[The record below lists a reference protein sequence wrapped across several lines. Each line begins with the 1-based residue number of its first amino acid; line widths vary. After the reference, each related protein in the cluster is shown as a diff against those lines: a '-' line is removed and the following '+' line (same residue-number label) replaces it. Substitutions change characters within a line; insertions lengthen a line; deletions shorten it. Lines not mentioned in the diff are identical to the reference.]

1 MLLSRQ
7 NIEAEHAKKL
17 KELEQQ
23 EAIMAKLPHSDILVP
38 DFIHQFSSGVNVAYN
53 RLEKEPDSM
62 EMAVDMVDL
71 FGELHPIEYRRRP
84 MFSCL
89 GPVGK
94 YSDKD
99 GRVVYEVENGIIL
112 TQTAGDGYGYS
123 RQELSFYPVAL
134 DCEITIRF
142 NLPHELQTRIVCDR
156 AQNGQV
162 IRSSRRMVFHR
173 LAMHNMN
180 YSGWEEG
187 NMRYVSVFEG
197 REEMRRNLLL
207 EY

>member
-7 NIEAEHAKKL
+7 NIEAEHTSKL
-17 KELEQQ
+17 AELERQ
-23 EAIMAKLPHSDILVP
+23 EAIVAKLPHPDILVP
-38 DFIHQFSSGVNVAYN
+38 DFIHQFSSGVNVAYD
-53 RLEKEPDSM
+53 LEKEPSSM
-62 EMAVDMVDL
+62 ETAVDMVDL

-112 TQTAGDGYGYS
+112 TQTAWDGYS
-123 RQELSFYPVAL
+123 QQELSFYPVAL
-134 DCEITIRF
+134 GCEVTIRF
-142 NLPHELQTRIVCDR
+142 KLPFALKTLLVREHGKRWRI
-156 AQNGQV
+156 
-162 IRSSRRMVFHR
+162 IEYR
-173 LAMHNMN
+173 LAMRELN
-180 YSGWEEG
+180 YSGGEEG

>member
-7 NIEAEHAKKL
+7 EIEAEHAKKL
-17 KELEQQ
+17 KKKLKELERQ
-23 EAIMAKLPHSDILVP
+23 EALVAKLPHPDILVP
-38 DFIHQFSSGVNVAYN
+38 NFIHQFSTGDNVAYD
-53 RLEKEPDSM
+53 LEKEPGSM
-62 EMAVDMVDL
+62 ETAVDMVDL
-71 FGELHPIEYRRRP
+71 FGELHPIEYRRGT
-84 MFSCL
+84 FSCL

-99 GRVVYEVENGIIL
+99 GVIVFKVENGIIL
-112 TQTAGDGYGYS
+112 TQTAGAGYS